1 MYFSLSTFFIKND
14 EYLNNNVTYT
24 KVSLNMINYISSWL
38 YDKPSIIEKTLKL
51 SLYKNMI
58 IDLLAI
64 DGHEYFITDRSE
76 LYIKT
81 NNKYIKHDINIE
93 FFRNRSVDIFYSTI
107 MVDDILK
114 IIGIQSESNNK
125 ITKIYLPTY
134 YDFDLP
140 GAIRTDKFR
149 NMKLFYI
156 FTKRSRIHFSEIC
169 EYIEN
174 PYKLIT
180 DNQITLFVIKKN
192 MTIHKD
198 RMLFG
203 LFSCKQLIQYVV
215 DDIYLQIKL
224 FMCALFYPC
233 YFS

>member
-1 MYFSLSTFFIKND
+1 
-14 EYLNNNVTYT
+14 
-24 KVSLNMINYISSWL
+24 
-38 YDKPSIIEKTLKL
+38 
-51 SLYKNMI
+51 
-58 IDLLAI
+58 
-64 DGHEYFITDRSE
+64 
-76 LYIKT
+76 
-81 NNKYIKHDINIE
+81 
-93 FFRNRSVDIFYSTI
+93 